1 MASRHPLSHA
11 QRALWF
17 LRRLA
22 PGSGVYNTGVALRI
36 RSAVDAGRLE
46 LAVYETAARHELVR
60 STFDEVDGEPVRL
73 LHEAPLAGLEVHQLP
88 DVDDELLGE
97 SVRAALLSPF
107 ALETGGA
114 FRFLLLRRS
123 PTDSVFLVAGH
134 HIATDATSNWL
145 VLRDVMETYRRLTEG
160 EEPAPPAPAGSYDAY
175 VEKEAALLASPRGAR
190 MAGYWRELCE
200 GAVPVAIPADR
211 PRPAAPSNAGRT
223 HHVDLGEERLEPLR
237 EAARAS
243 GVSLFSFLL
252 GTFQSVLHRFTRQN
266 GFLVGCPTTTRL
278 SPAMREVVGN
288 FINTLV
294 FRADFTPAT
303 TFRDAARAA
312 DEQVKNGLA
321 RVGYPFEL
329 LTRTA
334 NRPRT
339 SAGSSLCRIT
349 FNMIGTPTPDPL
361 LRLLLDGEDS
371 RDGGAPLRYADLLL
385 SPYELPQAEGQ
396 LDLAVSIRQSAGS
409 LAVDFR
415 YDVDLFD
422 PATVEQFAGYF
433 LRGID
438 AALADP
444 DRPVARLRLMDGAEL
459 AQLLALGTGGGSHG

>member
-1 MASRHPLSHA
+1 MPSSHPLSHA
-11 QRALWF
+11 QQALWF

-22 PGSGVYNTGVALRI
+22 PDSGVYNTGVALRI
-36 RSAVDAGRLE
+36 RSTVDVSRLG
-46 LAVYETAARHELVR
+46 LAIAETAGRHELAR
-60 STFDEVDGEPVRL
+60 STFDERDAEPVRL
-73 LHEAPLAGLEVHQLP
+73 LHERPLGGLEVRDLG
-88 DVDDELLGE
+88 DVDDQSLADTVRTEL
-97 SVRAALLSPF
+97 VAPF
-107 ALETGGA
+107 SLERSGA
-114 FRFLLLRRS
+114 FRFVLLRRN
-123 PTDSVFLVAGH
+123 PTDSVLLIAGH

-145 VLRDVMETYRRLTEG
+145 VLRDLMQTYRRLTEG
-160 EEPAPPAPAGSYDAY
+160 EDHRLATPAGSYDTY
-175 VEKEAALLASPRGAR
+175 VAKEGALLASPRGAR
-190 MAGYWRELCE
+190 MERYWHELCD
-200 GAVPVAIPADR
+200 GAVPAAIPTDR
-211 PRPAAPSNAGRT
+211 ARPAVSSDVGRT
-223 HHVDLGEERLEPLR
+223 HHIDLGEDRLGPLR

-294 FRADFTPAT
+294 FRAEFTPAT
-303 TFRDAARAA
+303 TFRQAALAA
-312 DEQVKNGLA
+312 DQQVKNGLA

-339 SAGSSLCRIT
+339 SAGSSICRIT

-361 LRLLLDGEDS
+361 LRLLLDGES
-371 RDGGAPLRYADLLL
+371 TSAPLRYADLLL

-396 LDLAVSIRQSAGS
+396 LDLAVSVRQSAES

-422 PATVEQFAGYF
+422 PATIETFARY
-433 LRGID
+433 LVRGLD
-438 AALADP
+438 AAIADP
-444 DRPVARLRLMDGAEL
+444 DGPVARLRLMNGAEL
-459 AQLLALGTGGGSHG
+459 ARLLALGTGGGTHG

>member
-1 MASRHPLSHA
+1 MPSRHPLSHV
-11 QRALWF
+11 QRGLWF
-17 LRRLA
+17 LRRLV

-36 RSAVDAGRLE
+36 RSTVDAGRLD
-46 LAVYETAARHELVR
+46 LAVFETAVRHELLR
-60 STFDEVDGEPVRL
+60 STFEEMDGEPVRL
-73 LHEAPLAGLEVHQLP
+73 LHDAPLTGLDVHHLP
-88 DVDDELLGE
+88 DSGDKLPGDA
-97 SVRAALLSPF
+97 VRAALISPF
-107 ALETGGA
+107 ALETEGA
-114 FRFLLLRRS
+114 FRFLLLHRS
-123 PTDSVFLVAGH
+123 PADSVFLVAGH

-145 VLRDVMETYRRLTEG
+145 VLRDVMETYRRLTKC
-160 EEPAPPAPAGSYDAY
+160 EEPAPAAPGGSYDAY

-190 MAGYWRELCE
+190 MAGYWQKLCE
-200 GAVPVAIPADR
+200 GAAPVAIPTDR

-223 HHVDLGEERLEPLR
+223 HHVDLGEERLQPLR
-237 EAARAS
+237 DAARES
-243 GVSLFSFLL
+243 GVSLFSLLL

-294 FRADFTPAT
+294 FRADFTTGT

-312 DEQVKNGLA
+312 DEQVRNGIA

-334 NRPRT
+334 NRPRI

-349 FNMIGTPTPDPL
+349 FNMIGTPNPEPL

-371 RDGGAPLRYADLLL
+371 GDGGAALPYADLLL
-385 SPYELPQAEGQ
+385 SPCELPQAEGQ

-422 PATVEQFAGYF
+422 PATIEQFAGYF

-444 DRPVARLRLMDGAEL
+444 DRPIAGLRLMDDAEL
-459 AQLLALGTGGGSHG
+459 AQLLALGTGAGRG

>member
-1 MASRHPLSHA
+1 MPSRHPLSHA

-17 LRRLA
+17 LRGLA
-22 PGSGVYNTGVALRI
+22 PDSGVYNTGVALRI
-36 RSAVDAGRLE
+36 RSAIDRQRLD
-46 LAVYETAARHELVR
+46 LAISETVRRHELVR
-60 STFDEVDGEPVRL
+60 STFDEQQGEPVRL
-73 LHEAPLAGLEVHQLP
+73 LWDRRLTSLEVRELTEG
-88 DVDDELLGE
+88 DDRAL
-97 SVRAALLSPF
+97 SHTVRAALITPF
-107 ALETGGA
+107 ALERDGA
-114 FRFLLLRRS
+114 FRFTLLCRA
-123 PTDSVFLVAGH
+123 PTDSVLLIAGH

-145 VLRDVMETYRRLTEG
+145 VLRDVMETYRRLAEG
-160 EEPAPPAPAGSYDAY
+160 RAPALTPPAGSYDAY
-175 VEKEAALLASPRGAR
+175 VEKERAVLESPRGAR
-190 MAGYWRELCE
+190 MAAYWRDLCD
-200 GAVPVAIPADR
+200 GAVPIAIPADR

-237 EAARAS
+237 EIARAS
-243 GVSLFSFLL
+243 GVSLFSLLL
-252 GTFQSVLHRFTRQN
+252 GTFQSVLHRSTRQN

-288 FINTLV
+288 FVNTLV
-294 FRADFTPAT
+294 FRADFTPGT

-312 DEQVKNGLA
+312 DEQVKSGLA

-349 FNMIGTPTPDPL
+349 FNMIGTARPDPL
-361 LRLLLDGEDS
+361 LRLLLDGED
-371 RDGGAPLRYADLLL
+371 DGAPLPYSGLLL

-396 LDLAVSIRQSAGS
+396 LDLAVSIRQSTES

-422 PATVEQFAGYF
+422 PATIEQFAGYF

-438 AALADP
+438 ATLSDS
-444 DRPVARLRLMDGAEL
+444 DRPVARLSLMDGTDL
-459 AQLLALGTGGGSHG
+459 DRLSR

>member
-1 MASRHPLSHA
+1 MPSRHPLSHA
-11 QRALWF
+11 QGALWF
-17 LRRLA
+17 LSRLA

-36 RSAVDAGRLE
+36 RSAVDATRLD
-46 LAVYETAARHELVR
+46 LAVLQTAARHELLR

-73 LHEAPLAGLEVHQLP
+73 LHEAPLNGLEVRQLTNA
-88 DVDDELLGE
+88 DDD
-97 SVRAALLSPF
+97 SVRDAVRAALISPF
-107 ALETGGA
+107 ATESGGA

-123 PTDSVFLVAGH
+123 PTESVFLVAGH

-160 EEPAPPAPAGSYDAY
+160 GEPSLPAPGGSYDAY
-175 VEKEAALLASPRGAR
+175 VEKETALLASPRGAR

-200 GAVPVAIPADR
+200 GADPVAIPTDR
-211 PRPAAPSNAGRT
+211 PRPAAPSKAGRT

-294 FRADFTPAT
+294 FRADFTPGT

-329 LTRTA
+329 LTRIA

-349 FNMIGTPTPDPL
+349 FNMIGTPNPDPL
-361 LRLLLDGEDS
+361 LRLLLDGEDGS
-371 RDGGAPLRYADLLL
+371 APLRYADLLL

-422 PATVEQFAGYF
+422 PATIEQFAGYF

-444 DRPVARLRLMDGAEL
+444 DRPVARLRLMDAAEL
-459 AQLLALGTGGGSHG
+459 AQLLALGTGGDHG